1 MSRTTGSVLSATS
14 TVADSLDHAYTPVHR
29 LFEAQ
34 VARTPHALAVIGADE
49 QVSYAE
55 LNRQAECVAHQ
66 LRRLGVGPES
76 LVGLCVERSVAMI
89 AGLLGILKAGGA
101 YVPLDPDY
109 PSARLALML
118 ADGPT
123 TVLVTQE
130 RLRARLPFHA
140 AQIVYL
146 EQVVKPHIQPQPHD
160 LPFAAAGEHAAYV
173 IYTSGSTG
181 APKGVVVPHSA
192 LAHYSLTARAAYTL
206 DPHDR
211 VLQFASISFD
221 ASVEEIFPC
230 LLAGATLALRTDAML
245 ESLTHFLDHC
255 AAWQI
260 TVLNLPTAY
269 WHELCH
275 GLELARGAIP
285 ASVRLVIIGGEQ
297 ARPEQV
303 AAWRRHVD
311 LDIRLVNTYGP
322 TEATVVTTMADIAG
336 PRAATTAENSVP
348 IGRPIPG
355 AEVYVL
361 DAAGRP
367 VPDGAAG
374 ELYIGG
380 VGLARGYLQRPD
392 LTAARFVAHPFSR
405 VPGARLYRTGDMA
418 RFRADGA
425 LEFLGRCDQ
434 QVKIR
439 GYRVELGEIETALRQ
454 HPSVREALVVA
465 QAGAAGDT
473 RLVAY
478 VVAHSKEPAASDRA
492 LRLFLTERL
501 PSYMLPAALVRLDAL
516 PLIST
521 GKVDRQGLSRA
532 QPEPTDCRDAP
543 LAARDPLELQL
554 AQIWEEVLDQQPV
567 GVRDNFF
574 DCGGHSLLAL
584 RLVTLI
590 EQRFGQGISPAAIF
604 AEPTVEGQARLLR
617 ETAGDTPPPALV
629 ALQPKGRKPPFFYVP
644 SAGSTALTVAALA
657 RAMDLDRPFYAFEP
671 RGLGGAGEPHVAVE
685 AMARDYLREIRALR
699 PDGPYL
705 LGGGCFGGLVAL
717 EMAQQLRAEGQEVPL
732 LVVQNGAP
740 PRPAP
745 VTAAHYLGRV
755 AYHWRNGDVGAV
767 LARHV
772 RRAGR
777 RIAMRL
783 EERRGGSPSA
793 VADRLQRVLDAH
805 FTANRNYIARPYAG
819 RITLLWCSDVYP
831 LLGQAWEAGWAGLA
845 VGGIT
850 SHVIPVKHRDLLQS
864 PGVAPLAARLCHCC
878 DAALR

>member
-1 MSRTTGSVLSATS
+1 MSSTTGPVLSATNIMPDGVDYRS
-14 TVADSLDHAYTPVHR
+14 TPVHR

-34 VARTPHALAVIGADE
+34 VSRTPDAPAVIGADE

-55 LNRQAECVAHQ
+55 LNRQAERVAQ
-66 LRRLGVGPES
+66 ELRRLGVGPES
-76 LVGLCVERSVAMI
+76 LVGLCVERSVATI

-101 YVPLDPDY
+101 YVPLDPHY

-118 ADGPT
+118 ADGPI
-123 TVLVTQE
+123 TVLVTEE
-130 RLRARLPFHA
+130 RLRTRLPVHA
-140 AQIVYL
+140 AQIVYV
-146 EQVVKPHIQPQPHD
+146 EQAIRLHNQPEPHD
-160 LPFAAAGEHAAYV
+160 LPCAAAAEHAAYV

-181 APKGVVVPHSA
+181 TPKGVVVPHSA
-192 LAHYSLTARAAYTL
+192 LAHYSLMARAAYAL
-206 DPHDR
+206 EPHDR
-211 VLQFASISFD
+211 ALQFASISFD

-230 LLAGATLALRTDAML
+230 LLAGATLVLRTDAML
-245 ESLTHFLDHC
+245 ESLTHFVDRC

-275 GLELARGAIP
+275 WLELARRSIP
-285 ASVRLVIIGGEQ
+285 TSVRLVIIGGEQ
-297 ARPEQV
+297 ARSEQL
-303 AAWRRHVD
+303 AAWRRHVAPEV
-311 LDIRLVNTYGP
+311 RLVNTYGP

-336 PRAATTAENSVP
+336 PRAAATTESSIP

-355 AEVYVL
+355 AEVYLL
-361 DAAGRP
+361 DDVGRL

-380 VGLARGYLQRPD
+380 LGLARGYLHRPD
-392 LTAARFVAHPFSR
+392 LTAARFIAHPFSR

-418 RFRADGA
+418 RFRSDGA
-425 LEFLGRCDQ
+425 LEFLGRRDQ

-439 GYRVELGEIETALRQ
+439 GYRVELGEIESALQQ
-454 HPSVREALVVA
+454 HPSVREALVVV
-465 QAGAAGDT
+465 QTGAAGDT

-478 VVAHSKEPAASDRA
+478 VVARSEEPAASDRV
-492 LRLFLTERL
+492 LRAFLIERL
-501 PSYMLPAALVRLDAL
+501 PSYMLPAAFVRLDAL
-516 PLIST
+516 PLT
-521 GKVDRQGLSRA
+521 PAGKVDRQGLSAAR
-532 QPEPTDCRDAP
+532 PEPADRHDTP

-554 AQIWEEVLDQQPV
+554 AQIWEEVLDHHPV

-574 DCGGHSLLAL
+574 DCGGHSLRAL
-584 RLVTLI
+584 RLVAQI
-590 EQRFGQGISPAAIF
+590 EQRFSQRVSLAAIF

-617 ETAGDTPPPALV
+617 ETACDTPPPALV

-644 SAGSTALTVAALA
+644 SAGSTVLTVAALA
-657 RAMDLDRPFYAFEP
+657 RAMDFDQPFYAFEP
-671 RGLGGAGEPHVAVE
+671 RGLDGAAEPHVAVE
-685 AMARDYLREIRALR
+685 AMARDYLCEIRALR

-705 LGGGCFGGLVAL
+705 LGGGCFGALVAL
-717 EMAQQLRAEGQEVPL
+717 EMAQQLQAEGQEVPL

-783 EERRGGSPSA
+783 AERRGGSPNA

-805 FTANRNYIARPYAG
+805 FTANGNYIARPYAG

-850 SHVIPVKHRDLLQS
+850 SHVIPVKHRDLLQP
-864 PGVAPLAARLCHCC
+864 PGVGALAARLCHCC
-878 DAALR
+878 DAAVS